1 MNFDFK
7 IKLALVVYYFL
18 QIKIDFSKATFLFAN
33 IWEATQ
39 QSFTLLHKL
48 QQGPGFFSF

>member
-33 IWEATQ
+33 I
-39 QSFTLLHKL
+39 
-48 QQGPGFFSF
+48 